1 MRMFEKNPY
10 PLFLIFSILFLS
22 CTFAYGQTEV
32 DINEMSN
39 LLEDE
44 SKNDFLKSTKSGKLN
59 ENFGNRAKVTE
70 HGNDIWI
77 MPGHRI
83 TIDDS
88 ATSEF
93 GTILIDGTLEI
104 FETGD
109 NPLRTQK
116 IIVGP
121 SGKLTIGINET
132 PIDKNKKAEIVF
144 IKNQPGEIGI
154 FVFGELTL
162 HGYDIGPSFVEL
174 TSDAKPG
181 QEVLAVA
188 EPVKNW
194 KRNSKILIT
203 SPGNHPDFEN
213 CTEEN
218 KINRIDGV
226 FIYLKEPL
234 DCFHPG
240 FNNDDELVR
249 SHIAVLDRNIVIKS
263 DDPKNRGSVN
273 FFYGSQGAVK
283 YAEFRDLGPKNV
295 LARYP
300 IHFHHMQDTS
310 RGIEVEGNSIV
321 NSDNRWITIHDS
333 NGILIKNNVGYNS
346 IGHGFFLE
354 AGTEFDNIFDGNLGV
369 KTRPGNLIH
378 SDKFTSVFWTM
389 NPQNA
394 YVNNVASDG
403 WYYGFYYS
411 IPNMMVP
418 IPNKNDEQNLKD
430 FSNLEFENN
439 IAYNNRHAGLKID
452 RVSFSQES
460 DYVLPITISGLRI
473 WNQFINNF
481 DQWGIEV
488 NANHVIIKNA
498 QIFDSPIGIEMKRKS
513 NVVEN
518 SIIKIISPSDNHQLI
533 SGILISGQNQTIKD
547 SLVGGYISNQISTPS
562 DITISNSYLHKEPL
576 SGTLFN
582 TKLLDP
588 NPIYFGN
595 PVNPQSF
602 LRVYG
607 YDAPNVPNKSYPSN
621 FILKTFD
628 NNILDESEKIV
639 DMNFFATIEPLND
652 YGNLNVVNPANNLQN
667 NVEKSENEL
676 TQMFKSRTAGWEKGL
691 ISDNSYVENVK
702 ILIDYGLIDITFTDP
717 EYLDDNDFE
726 IPSWMKQTANFWIR
740 DLITAEE
747 FLNSLAFV
755 LESGVDNS
763 YSEYG

>member
-1 MRMFEKNPY
+1 MRMFENKLY
-10 PLFLIFSILFLS
+10 QFSLIFSILLLS
-22 CTFAYGQTEV
+22 STFAYGQSEV

-88 ATSEF
+88 TKSEF

-121 SGKLTIGINET
+121 SGKLTIGTNET
-132 PIDKNKKAEIVF
+132 PIDKNKKVEIVF
-144 IKNQPGEIGI
+144 MKNQPGEIGI

-162 HGYDIGPSFVEL
+162 HGFDIGTSFVEL

-181 QEVLAVA
+181 QEILSVA
-188 EPVKNW
+188 EVVKNW
-194 KRNSKILIT
+194 QRQSKILIT
-203 SPGNHPDFEN
+203 SPGNHPDFET

-218 KINRIDGV
+218 KIERIDGV

-234 DCFHPG
+234 ECFHPG
-240 FNNDDELVR
+240 FNNDDELIS

-273 FFYGSQGAVK
+273 FFYGSQGTVK

-300 IHFHHMQDTS
+300 IHFHHMQETS

-354 AGTEFDNIFDGNLGV
+354 AGTEFDNIFEGNLGV
-369 KTRPGNLIH
+369 KTRNGNLTP

-394 YVNNVASDG
+394 FVNNVASDG

-411 IPNMMVP
+411 IPNMNVP
-418 IPNKNDEQNLKD
+418 LPNEDDETNLRHLA
-430 FSNLEFENN
+430 NLEFENN
-439 IAYNNRHAGLKID
+439 IAYNNRHAGIKID
-452 RVSFSQES
+452 RKLLSHETISP
-460 DYVLPITISGLRI
+460 LPITISGLKI

-481 DQWGIEV
+481 DQFGIEV
-488 NANHVIIKNA
+488 NGDNVIIKDT
-498 QIFDSPIGIEMKRKS
+498 QIFDSPIGIELKGKN

-518 SIIKIISPSDNHQLI
+518 TAIKILETPNNHLLI
-533 SGILISGQNQTIKD
+533 SGIIISGQNQTIKE
-547 SLVGGYISNQISTPS
+547 SLLEGYIPNEISSPS
-562 DITISNSYLHKEPL
+562 DITISNSYLHKEPI
-576 SGTLFN
+576 SGTLID
-582 TKLLDP
+582 TKLLDT
-588 NPIYFGN
+588 NPIYFGK
-595 PVNPQSF
+595 PVNIQSF
-602 LRVYG
+602 LKVYG
-607 YDAPNVPNKSYPSN
+607 YDAPNGPNNNYPRN

-628 NNILDESEKIV
+628 NNILDKSEKIV
-639 DMNFFATIEPLND
+639 DMNFFAVLETLQDNNIESRKKTNKNID
-652 YGNLNVVNPANNLQN
+652 KNMVNYKEQFIENFKNKAIAWERGILSNEQFLSEVKTQINN
-667 NVEKSENEL
+667 
-676 TQMFKSRTAGWEKGL
+676 GL
-691 ISDNSYVENVK
+691 ITPSKMNLDELDN
-702 ILIDYGLIDITFTDP
+702 
-717 EYLDDNDFE
+717 YLLT
-726 IPSWMKQTANFWIR
+726 IPTWLKNTSKFWIR
-740 DLITAEE
+740 DSISDQE
-747 FLNSLAFV
+747 FLNAVEFI
-755 LESGVDNS
+755 LEKQILDTSFT
-763 YSEYG
+763 YR